1 MNLRNATCAAGILF
15 LLSPAAWAQVPTA
28 TAAADEEAAREAA
41 LFGGGDDEA
50 DREAALFGDAPGG
63 PSTPDREAALF
74 GGAGTA
80 TATPSATPYAE
91 PPSAEARLMDALRD
105 KNDFLD
111 IGGVL
116 WLWLQASDVEGTPL
130 GQSTLSSPSFAD
142 VYLDARPTDRLR
154 AYTRGRLYYDP
165 TIDPTAVGL
174 TGATQSQTRVQL
186 DQLWLKFDVLRKVFI
201 TAGKQR
207 IRWGTGRI
215 WNPTDFLNP
224 TRRDSLN
231 FLDTR
236 LGVPLVKVHVPVES
250 LGWNFYAIAEL
261 NQVRS
266 LEQLGGA
273 FRAEVL
279 LGTAEVAL
287 STAVRKDSPWR
298 FGADISLPIWDF
310 DVHAEAALLHKVRT
324 PFFDAN
330 SDASFIND
338 LTAISDLETAQRVL
352 AALAG
357 QPVDRREDWIPQIVA
372 GLDYTLHYNDQDN
385 LIFAA
390 EYFYND
396 AGTDLPGT
404 YLPMLVNGVFQ
415 PLYVGRHYV
424 SLAAYLVAPGDWD
437 DTTFALV
444 GLANL
449 SDQTGL
455 IRFNY
460 TVKVLTYLTV
470 NAFVAGFVGQAG
482 GEYRLK
488 ARIPPVEPADDRLA
502 LHHLRT

>member
-1 MNLRNATCAAGILF
+1 MNLRNATCAAGLLF

-28 TAAADEEAAREAA
+28 TAAADDEAAREAA
-41 LFGGGDDEA
+41 LFGGGDEA

-142 VYLDARPTDRLR
+142 VYLDARPVDRLR
-154 AYTRGRLYYDP
+154 AYASGRLSYDP
-165 TIDPTAVGL
+165 TTTGDADDTSLSALTATADDAV
-174 TGATQSQTRVQL
+174 L
-186 DQLWLKFDVLRKVFI
+186 DELWLRFDIERAVFV
-201 TAGKQR
+201 TLGAQHL
-207 IRWGTGRI
+207 RWGTGRI
-215 WNPTDFLNP
+215 WNPTDVLNRD
-224 TRRDSLN
+224 RRDPLAPAD
-231 FLDTR
+231 LRT
-236 LGVPLVKVHVPVES
+236 GVPLVKVHVPVES

-324 PFFDAN
+324 PFFDAK

-338 LTAISDLETAQRVL
+338 LTAISDLETAQRVF

-357 QPVDRREDWIPQIVA
+357 QPVDRHEDWIPQVVA
-372 GLDYTLHYNDQDN
+372 GLDYTLRYNDQDN
-385 LIFAA
+385 LIIAA

-396 AGTDLPGT
+396 AGTD
-404 YLPMLVNGVFQ
+404 
-415 PLYVGRHYV
+415 
-424 SLAAYLVAPGDWD
+424 
-437 DTTFALV
+437 
-444 GLANL
+444 
-449 SDQTGL
+449 
-455 IRFNY
+455 
-460 TVKVLTYLTV
+460 
-470 NAFVAGFVGQAG
+470 
-482 GEYRLK
+482 
-488 ARIPPVEPADDRLA
+488 
-502 LHHLRT
+502 